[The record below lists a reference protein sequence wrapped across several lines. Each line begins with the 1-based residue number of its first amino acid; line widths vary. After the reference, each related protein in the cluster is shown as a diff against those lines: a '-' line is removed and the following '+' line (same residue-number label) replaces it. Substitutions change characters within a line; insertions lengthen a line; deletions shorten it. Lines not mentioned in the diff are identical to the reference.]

1 MLWMATLKAWLSERG
16 AKHQEVELIDMNK
29 DGELWQTMI
38 THIWSYGTLRERES
52 CAIDKNGQTNL
63 TEPG

>member
-1 MLWMATLKAWLSERG
+1 MATLKEWLSKRG

-38 THIWSYGTLRERES
+38 THTLSY
-52 CAIDKNGQTNL
+52 AIDKNGQTNL